1 MAIAKNYPI
10 LSNHFRKH
18 WQERVRVHFDQPGRK
33 LRRRTTRVKKAALV
47 APRPVDSLR
56 PVVRAPTIRYNRRVR
71 AGKGFTLEEL
81 KTAGIS
87 PKFAKT
93 IGISVDHRRQNRS
106 VEGLEANVS
115 RLKEYQAKLILFPR
129 KAGKPK
135 KGDSSAEDVAAAT
148 QTTLGSVF
156 PIVQIA
162 PETEPRIISE
172 EAKAFEAFKTLRKA
186 RSDAKYVGV
195 RAKRA
200 QAKADEAAEKKK

>member
-33 LRRRTTRVKKAALV
+33 LRRRTARIQKAALV

-56 PVVRAPTIRYNRRVR
+56 PVVRAPTVRYNRRVR

-81 KTAGIS
+81 KAAGI
-87 PKFAKT
+87 PKKFAKT
-93 IGISVDHRRQNRS
+93 IGIAVDHRRQNRS
-106 VEGLEANVS
+106 VEGLEANVA

-135 KGDSSAEDVAAAT
+135 SGDSSAEEIAAAA
-148 QTTLGSVF
+148 QISVATAL
-156 PIVQIA
+156 PIVQPA
-162 PETEPRIISE
+162 PESEPRIITD
-172 EAKAFEAFKTLRKA
+172 EAKAFEAYATLRKA

-200 QAKADEAAEKKK
+200 KAKADAEAEKKK